1 LPTPK
6 ITGTIFALAAQP
18 KNLPM
23 HHPLE
28 SLEIKVLENMYSSEI
43 QILKFKLL
51 SGAFWKD
58 ILKQK
63 NKAIE
68 LAMAI
73 HKKRQLTEDRF
84 ACINFSLEE
93 IAG

>member
-1 LPTPK
+1 
-6 ITGTIFALAAQP
+6 
-18 KNLPM
+18 M
-23 HHPLE
+23 RHLE
-28 SLEIKVLENMYSSEI
+28 RLEINVLENMYSSEI

-73 HKKRQLTEDRF
+73 HKKHQLTEDRF
-84 ACINFSLEE
+84 AYINFSLEE
-93 IAG
+93 IAD